1 MSDDE
6 AYDGAGGDGVDDYE
20 TVADEFNDG
29 DDDDDGGGGGGDG
42 GDRENDDVDNDDGDD
57 DGADGKRKK
66 VVNNE
71 DADPREFVEAPP
83 SPAKSSYVEKPPR
96 GGRKRGGAAAA
107 AGEGGAV
114 VPKPRKPRAPKVAA
128 DGTKKPPARRAPAKP
143 ATASVKLEKLLAKE
157 RAAAAREALK
167 VLEMSRDLNSD
178 TNLTEAREEA
188 QMYREQCRVSLKR
201 LGELTKAGNAAAT
214 SMRDYVRLAARIKK
228 ATAKPDD
235 KEEATL
241 LQDCSVAITTL
252 ASEVAA
258 LRDQMSQLV
267 TGFSDNIDKCDATA
281 RFSVQRVTGSLA
293 AQEPPQQQ
301 LALTNGNA
309 AAADPTTVAKIG
321 TSSAQGSGL
330 RIAVGPTGEGS
341 FSLSTRKGPQSING
355 MPGAT
360 YVNMSLAREHGGVQK
375 HSQTED
381 QRRVTMQ
388 KRARIERREH
398 EQFRALVNPSTS
410 LRTLAAEEISVAT
423 NAKRSRIETAQG
435 VQLTISK

>member
-1 MSDDE
+1 
-6 AYDGAGGDGVDDYE
+6 
-20 TVADEFNDG
+20 
-29 DDDDDGGGGGGDG
+29 
-42 GDRENDDVDNDDGDD
+42 
-57 DGADGKRKK
+57 
-66 VVNNE
+66 
-71 DADPREFVEAPP
+71 
-83 SPAKSSYVEKPPR
+83 
-96 GGRKRGGAAAA
+96 
-107 AGEGGAV
+107 
-114 VPKPRKPRAPKVAA
+114 
-128 DGTKKPPARRAPAKP
+128 
-143 ATASVKLEKLLAKE
+143 
-157 RAAAAREALK
+157 
-167 VLEMSRDLNSD
+167 
-178 TNLTEAREEA
+178 
-188 QMYREQCRVSLKR
+188 
-201 LGELTKAGNAAAT
+201 
-214 SMRDYVRLAARIKK
+214 
-228 ATAKPDD
+228 
-235 KEEATL
+235 
-241 LQDCSVAITTL
+241 
-252 ASEVAA
+252 
-258 LRDQMSQLV
+258 MSQLV

-309 AAADPTTVAKIG
+309 AAADQFIQSTAVAKIG

-410 LRTLAAEEISVAT
+410 LRTLAAEEISAAT